1 MADVTDLPTRVRHQ
15 DIKTRNKPG
24 TRVKAAVRRQQVIR
38 MLLAGATEAEIAQ
51 ALAISRSRV
60 NTLTLQILDD
70 WESAERANVDRVRAL
85 QLAKLD
91 RLERAHFNNAVGV
104 AADGTA
110 TQPSIKAADLILR
123 IEALRARIA
132 GTEAAKKVEF
142 SGSLGFHLDRAEI
155 EADEAAWAATGG
167 DIVEGTARE
176 ITSG

>member
-1 MADVTDLPTRVRHQ
+1 MAELPTRVRHK
-15 DIKTRNKPG
+15 DIKTRNKPH

-38 MLLAGATEAEIAQ
+38 MLLAGASEAEIAQ
-51 ALAISRSRV
+51 TLGITSSRV
-60 NTLTLQILDD
+60 CELVIRILDD

-104 AADGTA
+104 AADGTQ

-123 IEALRARIA
+123 IEALRARIS

-142 SGSLGFHLDRAEI
+142 SGSLGFHLDREEI
-155 EADEAAWAATGG
+155 EQDEAAWAASGG
-167 DIVEGTARE
+167 DIIEGSARE
-176 ITSG
+176 LASG